1 MSPLRKIS
9 KPRVTPLPSKN
20 RGPDLAGGTPLK
32 SYEAVG
38 AWFRVVIPAGK
49 EEIAIIGFIA
59 SNEVEILEEKTTP
72 RPDFWAPPPP
82 GTFLGLGFDIVLGGG
97 FTNFGSGNL
106 AAGVRG
112 MSDEPAERI
121 QRMGNTLLERE
132 SGPFRSAVHA
142 SADILYN
149 LGPRLAVGIGGDLI
163 KARKSFKIA
172 PVPGGPSRAFQIGA
186 YQLYPSVT
194 NQFPEKEKV
203 SLFFQLYGLPRAI
216 RDGGE
221 VEATISQE
229 GQEAVLWSE
238 RALTFRGNVVEVLNA
253 LGECRLTL
261 GRKDQALKA
270 WTRSLEIS
278 PNQEAIKKKI
288 ASIRNPAP

>member
-1 MSPLRKIS
+1 M
-9 KPRVTPLPSKN
+9 
-20 RGPDLAGGTPLK
+20 
-32 SYEAVG
+32 
-38 AWFRVVIPAGK
+38 
-49 EEIAIIGFIA
+49 
-59 SNEVEILEEKTTP
+59 
-72 RPDFWAPPPP
+72 
-82 GTFLGLGFDIVLGGG
+82 LGGG

>member
-1 MSPLRKIS
+1 M
-9 KPRVTPLPSKN
+9 
-20 RGPDLAGGTPLK
+20 AGGTPLK

-194 NQFPEKEKV
+194 NQLPEKEKV

-216 RDGGE
+216 RDAGE

>member
-1 MSPLRKIS
+1 VPGSGSSSLPARRRSRSSGSSPRTKSKSSRRKRRRDPTS
-9 KPRVTPLPSKN
+9 
-20 RGPDLAGGTPLK
+20 GP
-32 SYEAVG
+32 
-38 AWFRVVIPAGK
+38 
-49 EEIAIIGFIA
+49 
-59 SNEVEILEEKTTP
+59 
-72 RPDFWAPPPP
+72 PPPP

-229 GQEAVLWSE
+229 GQGSGPLVRTRLDLPRE
-238 RALTFRGNVVEVLNA
+238 RRRGPQ
-253 LGECRLTL
+253 RP
-261 GRKDQALKA
+261 GRMPTDPRPQ
-270 WTRSLEIS
+270 RPSLEGLDKVARNQSESGGDQKENRLDPKSGSLMIRS
-278 PNQEAIKKKI
+278 PE
-288 ASIRNPAP
+288 PG